1 MKPLRTH
8 PPEPA
13 LLILLSLASGEKHG
27 HAMMQDIQAFSDIRV
42 GPGSLYGAI
51 ERLAR
56 DGLIAGQPGEDRRQP
71 YRLTDRGRESLAGQ
85 VGSLERL
92 ARIGRERLVALP

>member
-13 LLILLSLASGEKHG
+13 LLILLSLAAGQKHG
-27 HAMMQDIQAFSDIRV
+27 HAMMLDIEAFSGIRV

-51 ERLAR
+51 ERLER
-56 DGLIAGQPGEDRRQP
+56 DGLIEPIDGDERRRP
-71 YRLTDRGRESLAGQ
+71 YRLTEQGRDSLAGQ
-85 VGSLERL
+85 VVALTTLARLGRQRL
-92 ARIGRERLVALP
+92 AGS

>member
-13 LLILLSLASGEKHG
+13 LLILLSLASGTKHG
-27 HAMMQDIQAFSDIRV
+27 HAMMLDIEAFSGIRV

-51 ERLAR
+51 DRLERE
-56 DGLIAGQPGEDRRQP
+56 GLIEPVPSEDRRQP
-71 YRLTDRGRESLAGQ
+71 YRLTEHGRTALGGQ
-85 VGSLERL
+85 VAALDRL
-92 ARIGRERLVALP
+92 ARIGRQRLVGS

>member
-13 LLILLSLASGEKHG
+13 LLIMLSLASGTKHG
-27 HAMMQDIQAFSDIRV
+27 HAMMLDVEAFSGIRM

-51 ERLAR
+51 ERLER
-56 DGLIAGQPGEDRRQP
+56 DGLIEPIEGDERRRP
-71 YRLTDRGRESLAGQ
+71 YRLTRRGQDTLQAQ
-85 VGSLERL
+85 VEALEQL
-92 ARIGRERLVALP
+92 ARLGRERMAPS

>member
-13 LLILLSLASGEKHG
+13 LLILLSLASGTRHG
-27 HAMMQDIQAFSDIRV
+27 HAMMVDIESFSGIRV

-51 ERLAR
+51 ERLER
-56 DGLIAGQPGEDRRQP
+56 EGLIEAVDVDDRRRP
-71 YRLTDRGRESLAGQ
+71 YRLTQHGRESLGAQ
-85 VGSLERL
+85 VATLERL
-92 ARIGRERLVALP
+92 ARLGKERLVQP

>member
-13 LLILLSLASGEKHG
+13 LLILLSLASGDKHG
-27 HAMMQDIQAFSDIRV
+27 YAMVADIEAFSGIRV

-51 ERLAR
+51 ERLER
-56 DGLIAGQPGEDRRQP
+56 EGLIAAIRGDERRQP
-71 YRLTDRGRESLAGQ
+71 YRLTEHGRESLGGQ
-85 VGSLERL
+85 VAALDRL
-92 ARIGRERLVALP
+92 AKLGRQRLVGS

>member
-13 LLILLSLASGEKHG
+13 LLILLSLASGAKHG
-27 HAMMQDIQAFSDIRV
+27 HAMMLDIESFSGIRV

-51 ERLAR
+51 DRLEHERLIEPLP
-56 DGLIAGQPGEDRRQP
+56 DDERRRP
-71 YRLTDRGRESLAGQ
+71 YRLTDRGRDSLGGQ
-85 VGSLERL
+85 VAALDRL
-92 ARIGRERLVALP
+92 ARIGRQRLVGS

>member
-13 LLILLSLASGEKHG
+13 LLILLSLASGAKHG
-27 HAMMQDIQAFSDIRV
+27 HAMMLDVDAFSGIRV

-51 ERLAR
+51 ERLER
-56 DGLIAGQPGEDRRQP
+56 DGLIEPIAGDERRRP
-71 YRLTDRGRESLAGQ
+71 YRLTQRGQDILQGQ
-85 VGSLERL
+85 VEALEQL
-92 ARIGRERLVALP
+92 ARLGRERMAPS

>member
-13 LLILLSLASGEKHG
+13 LLIMLSLASGTKHG
-27 HAMMQDIQAFSDIRV
+27 HAMMLDVEAFSGIRM

-51 ERLAR
+51 ERLER
-56 DGLIAGQPGEDRRQP
+56 DGLIEPIEGDERRRP
-71 YRLTDRGRESLAGQ
+71 YRLTQRGQDTLQGQ
-85 VGSLERL
+85 VQALEQL
-92 ARIGRERLVALP
+92 ARLGRERMAPS